1 MLATKI
7 DDLMSKLE
15 KVERSKKA
23 KEIDAKKDK
32 K

>member
-1 MLATKI
+1 MIATKI